1 MPAPRN
7 NLPVEHHHQSC
18 DTIALLWLFLGDLER
33 GHHGGHTCSFYCR
46 LWKPVSPSM
55 TRLPHMGPL
64 QKVRGL
70 SSSHSSSTRNEE
82 SDTNPHARLTYLCTV
97 CLDMFALVS
106 PGAQHARVVCSDPS
120 RLLPLP
126 APAEHPWAE
135 CLLILSRAVA
145 PSNNSA
151 WI

>member
-1 MPAPRN
+1 M
-7 NLPVEHHHQSC
+7 EHHHQSC

-70 SSSHSSSTRNEE
+70 SSCHSSSTRNEE
-82 SDTNPHARLTYLCTV
+82 SDTNPHARLTYLCTDCRLHGVPGYV
-97 CLDMFALVS
+97 CTGELRS
-106 PGAQHARVVCSDPS
+106 PARTQTPAGSSLSQLLQNTPGQSVC
-120 RLLPLP
+120 
-126 APAEHPWAE
+126 
-135 CLLILSRAVA
+135 
-145 PSNNSA
+145 
-151 WI
+151 